1 MRKSRLLSLM
11 GRRSAAAAGPVRT
24 LKRQPVPEALEPRCL
39 MAATGLSATGTSL
52 HEKFDRSFSADVAN
66 FTATGTQLSARS
78 FAATIDWSD
87 GVTSKGTIVLEN
99 KAHHK
104 FEVKGTHKFTD
115 GVSNPTVTV
124 TITALRAG
132 PSALSTRAGTLA
144 AGPNATVTTPVAV
157 KGAPFTIVPISVQTI
172 QGTPFSG
179 PIAELQV
186 DGKADFQATITYPD
200 GSTQAA
206 SYDSVTGAV
215 ILNGSH
221 TFDTATPPGQTETA
235 VITVQGDED
244 NPYSPGEPYKPFDF
258 DFNIQTPVT
267 VTELPLTPYAPSG
280 PPAFSG
286 FANVPVITTFDCLDG
301 YSHATISDYTGT
313 VNWGDGT
320 TAPLTSSNFV
330 IIGQVNGQAEVQ
342 VTATHSYTAEKSY
355 PITVT
360 VYDVG
365 GQSTVLNGTA
375 TVNSPAS
382 LQMINPGEVSV
393 GPVPPTPPDGEIAYF
408 DGVVGTTL
416 SDYSFTIDWGDG
428 TWSTTPDFYQP
439 ISNAGTLV
447 DNHDYDYVGGDSPV
461 PYTITVSV
469 TGPGI
474 DPANPLIVKDTIYVT
489 QGGSF
494 F

>member
-99 KAHHK
+99 KAHRK

-115 GVSNPTVTV
+115 GGSNPTATV
-124 TITALRAG
+124 TIMALGAG
-132 PSALSTRAGTLA
+132 PSAK
-144 AGPNATVTTPVAV
+144 VTTLVKV
-157 KGAPFTIVPISVQTI
+157 KGAPLTM
-172 QGTPFSG
+172 
-179 PIAELQV
+179 
-186 DGKADFQATITYPD
+186 
-200 GSTQAA
+200 
-206 SYDSVTGAV
+206 
-215 ILNGSH
+215 
-221 TFDTATPPGQTETA
+221 
-235 VITVQGDED
+235 
-244 NPYSPGEPYKPFDF
+244 
-258 DFNIQTPVT
+258 
-267 VTELPLTPYAPSG
+267 ELPLTPYAPAG

-286 FANVPVITTFDCLDG
+286 IANVPVISTLDFLEGYLRATT
-301 YSHATISDYTGT
+301 SDYTGT

-330 IIGQVNGQAEVQ
+330 FNGQVNGHLEVQ
-342 VTATHSYTAEKSY
+342 VTATHSYTALNSY

-360 VYDVG
+360 VQDVR

-375 TVNSPAS
+375 TVYSPAS
-382 LQMINPGEVSV
+382 LQMINPGTVSA
-393 GPVPPTPPDGEIAYF
+393 GSVPPAPPQIAYF
-408 DGVVGTTL
+408 DGAAGTTL
-416 SDYSFTIDWGDG
+416 SDYSFTIDWGDNRS
-428 TWSTTPDFYQP
+428 STTPDFFNP
-439 ISNAGTLV
+439 TSNAGTLL
-447 DNHDYDYVGGDSPV
+447 DDHQYDDLGGDNDGLPYR
-461 PYTITVSV
+461 YTITVSV

-474 DPANPLIVKDTIYVT
+474 DPANPLVVKDTIYVT
-489 QGGSF
+489 HGGSF